1 MSNTTLQSGYLTDRY
16 AEPSREVTPIKTEH
30 RRIATAIP
38 APETRAVLEASRELF
53 AQVNLYQPPIV
64 WERAEGYQVFDCA
77 GNCWIDFTS
86 TAVMTNAGHGHPA
99 IREVVREHAE
109 KGMLAHFNFPTG
121 QRVELARRLLALCPA
136 HMEKVYFWT
145 SGSEAIES
153 AFRMARAWG
162 VKRDAGKDHVLTHTR
177 DFHGITLAATQLS
190 GESAGKD
197 WLASP
202 DSRIHHLPFPGPP
215 EEETKIDGAAFFK
228 ESIARLE
235 GGGVASGQVAAVIIE
250 TMQGWGAVPY
260 PREYLLAMREWADAN
275 DVLLVF
281 DEIQTGFGRTGRM
294 FGHEHYGVKAD
305 LICIGK
311 GLSSSLPIAAVVGSG
326 EVLDCLPLGS
336 VTTTHAAH
344 PLSCAAALA
353 NLDVFDQENLV
364 AEAERK
370 GRLVEPAMRRIQE
383 RFPKHIARFTGKGLL
398 WTFHV
403 RNPRTGELDPD
414 LAAEWTW
421 ATVQRG
427 VMLFHTMRPSI
438 KICPPLIIPE
448 EALLEGI
455 EVMGEA
461 LESIIP

>member
-1 MSNTTLQSGYLTDRY
+1 MSNTTLQPSYLNDRF
-16 AEPSREVTPIKTEH
+16 AEPSREVTPLETKH

-38 APETRAVLEASRELF
+38 ASETRPVLEASRELF

-64 WERAEGYQVFDCA
+64 WERAEGYQVFDMA

-86 TAVMTNAGHGHPA
+86 TAVMTNAGHGHPT
-99 IREVVREHAE
+99 IREAVCEHAK
-109 KGMLAHFNFPTG
+109 KGMLAHFNFPTK

-162 VKRDAGKDHVLTHTR
+162 MRQREGKDHILTHER
-177 DFHGITLAATQLS
+177 DFHGITLGATQLS
-190 GESAGKD
+190 GESAAKD
-197 WLASP
+197 WLPVP
-202 DSRIHHLPFPGPP
+202 DPRIHHLSFPGLP
-215 EEETKIDGAAFFK
+215 EHREVDGAAFF
-228 ESIARLE
+228 EQSIAQLE
-235 GGGVASGQVAAVIIE
+235 SESVASDQVAAVIIE
-250 TMQGWGAVPY
+250 TIQGWGAVPY
-260 PREYLLAMREWADAN
+260 PKEYLQRMRKWADAN

-311 GLSSSLPIAAVVGSG
+311 GLSSSLPIAAVIGSAN
-326 EVLDCLPLGS
+326 VLDCLPLGS

-370 GRLVEPAMRRIQE
+370 GRMVEPAMCRIQE
-383 RFPKHIARFTGKGLL
+383 RFPEHIANFTGKGLL

-403 RNPRTGELDPD
+403 RNPKTGELDID

-421 ATVQRG
+421 ATVKRG
-427 VMLFHTMRPSI
+427 VMVFHTMRPSI
-438 KICPPLIIPE
+438 KICPPLTIPDD
-448 EALLEGI
+448 ALLEGI

-461 LESIIP
+461 LESIIT